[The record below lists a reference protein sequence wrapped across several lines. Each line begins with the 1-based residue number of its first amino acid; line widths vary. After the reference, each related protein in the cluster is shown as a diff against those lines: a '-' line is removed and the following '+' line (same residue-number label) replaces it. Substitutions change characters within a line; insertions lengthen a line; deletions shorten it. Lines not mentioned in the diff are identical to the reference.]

1 MAEFGKDHRNEPSG
15 SLHGLLRVRGFEQ
28 DDAHIFCTDSQILDV
43 VSDCIKMVYDV
54 YDVFNF
60 HNVDIKLS
68 TRPEKRIGSD
78 EIWDR
83 AEEDLKEALRANNL
97 EFELQPGEGAFYG
110 PKIEFTLHDSL
121 GRAWQCGTVQL
132 DFSLPAR
139 LGAAYIGE
147 DNQEHVPVMIH
158 RAMLG
163 SLERFIGILTE
174 EYAGSFPTWLSP
186 CQVAVMN
193 ITDDQCD
200 YAKQV
205 YEKLDAEGIRAK
217 TDLRNDKIGFKIR
230 EHTLMHVP
238 YLVVCGAREAEQG
251 KVAVRTR
258 KGADLGAMT
267 VEDLIKLIKSDII
280 QRKNMPDADV
290 EIEKSRQEAEAN
302 KKD

>member
-1 MAEFGKDHRNEPSG
+1 
-15 SLHGLLRVRGFEQ
+15 
-28 DDAHIFCTDSQILDV
+28 
-43 VSDCIKMVYDV
+43 
-54 YDVFNF
+54 
-60 HNVDIKLS
+60 
-68 TRPEKRIGSD
+68 
-78 EIWDR
+78 
-83 AEEDLKEALRANNL
+83 
-97 EFELQPGEGAFYG
+97 
-110 PKIEFTLHDSL
+110 
-121 GRAWQCGTVQL
+121 
-132 DFSLPAR
+132 
-139 LGAAYIGE
+139 
-147 DNQEHVPVMIH
+147 
-158 RAMLG
+158 
-163 SLERFIGILTE
+163 
-174 EYAGSFPTWLSP
+174 
-186 CQVAVMN
+186 MN
-193 ITDDQCD
+193 IIDDQCD

-258 KGADLGAMT
+258 KGADLGTMT

>member
-1 MAEFGKDHRNEPSG
+1 MGGGGGGELKEGLRGNEVEVG
-15 SLHGLLRVRGFEQ
+15 VRAGGGGFE
-28 DDAHIFCTDSQILDV
+28 
-43 VSDCIKMVYDV
+43 
-54 YDVFNF
+54 
-60 HNVDIKLS
+60 
-68 TRPEKRIGSD
+68 
-78 EIWDR
+78 
-83 AEEDLKEALRANNL
+83 
-97 EFELQPGEGAFYG
+97 G

-258 KGADLGAMT
+258 KGADLGTMT